1 MLENLLFISL
11 IINAILIGFNS
22 WLNKRY
28 GEELAECNNN
38 WATLLKEQ
46 NTDWAQFCDNLIEY
60 LTTSDNPE
68 DAENE
73 E

>member
-46 NTDWAQFCDNLIEY
+46 NTDWAQFCDKLIDGITADY
-60 LTTSDNPE
+60 NPDNS
-68 DAENE
+68 ENE